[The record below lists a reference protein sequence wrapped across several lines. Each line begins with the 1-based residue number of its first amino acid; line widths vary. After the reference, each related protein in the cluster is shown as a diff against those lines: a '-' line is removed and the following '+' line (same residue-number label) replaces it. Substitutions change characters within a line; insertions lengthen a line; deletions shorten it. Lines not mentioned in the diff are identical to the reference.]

1 LGTRACGAQAI
12 PLSSGRVSPGWPR
25 RAWAGSSVVEHS
37 TFNRV
42 VVGSTPTRPTPNS
55 ALSISIQ
62 RALALKLGLGY
73 RLYMR
78 RAALLALAAASLLSP
93 SLATAQTSSASAP
106 APPASKPSQDDRLLT
121 PEQMGRQG
129 MTKGVLEQPFRDF
142 GLVRSKIPPVLIAAM
157 ADPYARPAPA
167 SCDGIAADMT
177 RLNIALGPDLDE
189 PVSTEHPGVL
199 TRGERGAKTA
209 ALDAMRSEAQSQIPF
224 DGFIRVLS
232 GADRHDHLVM
242 AAIQAGAIRR
252 GYLKGLGEMR
262 QCMPPDV
269 PRHLAHPVSIAETV
283 GTKSN

>member
-1 LGTRACGAQAI
+1 
-12 PLSSGRVSPGWPR
+12 
-25 RAWAGSSVVEHS
+25 
-37 TFNRV
+37 
-42 VVGSTPTRPTPNS
+42 
-55 ALSISIQ
+55 
-62 RALALKLGLGY
+62 
-73 RLYMR
+73 MR

-93 SLATAQTSSASAP
+93 SLGTAQTTSASGTAP
-106 APPASKPSQDDRLLT
+106 NPNDRLLT
-121 PEQMGRQG
+121 PEQQGRQG
-129 MTKGVLEQPFRDF
+129 MKGVVQQPFRDF
-142 GLVRSKIPPVLIAAM
+142 GLVRSKIPPVLIEAM
-157 ADPYARPAPA
+157 TDPYARPSPSA
-167 SCDGIAADMT
+167 CDGIATEMT

-224 DGFIRVLS
+224 DGFIRLLS

-269 PRHLAHPVSIAETV
+269 PRHLAHPVSIAE
-283 GTKSN
+283 GDGAKGR

>member
-1 LGTRACGAQAI
+1 
-12 PLSSGRVSPGWPR
+12 
-25 RAWAGSSVVEHS
+25 
-37 TFNRV
+37 
-42 VVGSTPTRPTPNS
+42 
-55 ALSISIQ
+55 
-62 RALALKLGLGY
+62 
-73 RLYMR
+73 MR
-78 RAALLALAAASLLSP
+78 RAALLALAAALLLSP
-93 SLATAQTSSASAP
+93 SLAAAQSS
-106 APPASKPSQDDRLLT
+106 PASPAKPNSDDRLLT
-121 PEQMGRQG
+121 PEQTGRQG
-129 MTKGVLEQPFRDF
+129 MAKGVLEQPFRDF

-157 ADPYARPAPA
+157 ADPYARPSPA

-252 GYLKGLGEMR
+252 AYLKGLGEMR
-262 QCMPPDV
+262 QCLPPDV
-269 PRHLAHPVSIAETV
+269 PRHLAHPVSIAE
-283 GTKSN
+283 GGGAKGN